1 MRPKT
6 APIPDSEP
14 DAPAAV
20 AHLLAEAH
28 AAEASDLHLQSS
40 NSGIEVHWRVDGV
53 LHPRPGFE
61 APLAGR
67 VIGRIKY
74 LARLRT
80 FQDALPQDGRISATD
95 AGLPQDVRVSTYPTV
110 TGEKVVLRLFR
121 GGAATPLTELGLPL
135 PTLSAIQRALAQPT
149 GLILLTGPAGSGKST
164 TALSALRE
172 LAREG
177 GLHIVSIEDPVEIL
191 VPGIMQTEVN
201 EARGLT
207 FAQAVRHLL
216 RQDPQVLHIGEIRDE
231 ETANLAV
238 RAALTGHLIL
248 STLHAGSCRG
258 VLERLRLL
266 VPDAF
271 AVAASLRLILN
282 QRLIRRQC
290 RACSGAGCSA
300 CAGTGY
306 RGRVPLVEHLSITDD
321 LRPAL
326 RQGNLEPF
334 HPETTLTE
342 AAAAAVQSGLTNP
355 SEIRRILGS

>member
-1 MRPKT
+1 MRSI
-6 APIPDSEP
+6 AIIPDSEP
-14 DAPAAV
+14 DALGAV
-20 AHLLAEAH
+20 SRLLAEAH

-40 NSGIEVHWRVDGV
+40 AQGIEVHWRVDGV
-53 LHPRPGFE
+53 LHPRPGFDG
-61 APLAGR
+61 PLAER

-80 FQDALPQDGRISATD
+80 FQDTLPQDGRICAAD
-95 AGLPQDVRVSTYPTV
+95 AGLPQDLRVSTYPTV
-110 TGEKVVLRLFR
+110 NGEKVVLRLFR
-121 GGAATPLTELGLPL
+121 GGAATPLPELGLPL
-135 PTLSAIQRALAQPT
+135 PTLLAIQQALAQPT

-164 TALSALRE
+164 TAHSALQD
-172 LAREG
+172 LARG
-177 GLHIVSIEDPVEIL
+177 GGRHIVSIEDPVEII
-191 VPGIMQTEVN
+191 VPGITQTEVN

-231 ETANLAV
+231 ETASLAV

-282 QRLIRRQC
+282 QRLIRRRCQ
-290 RACSGAGCSA
+290 ACAGTGCSV
-300 CAGTGY
+300 CTGTGY
-306 RGRVPLVEHLSITDD
+306 RGRVPLVEHLAITDD

-326 RQGNLEPF
+326 RQGDLEPF
-334 HPETTLTE
+334 QPEITLAH
-342 AAAAAVQSGLTNP
+342 AAAAAVQSGLTHP
-355 SEIRRILGS
+355 AEIQRILGS